1 MFDLR
6 KFRKIEGL
14 KQEDLARLFNCG
26 QSNIANMER
35 NAKITAVQWDVLA
48 DKYGLESVQ
57 KYKINEIKD
66 GETEARMHRND
77 DSDSD
82 LGKLVIA
89 LNNISEAVKLN
100 AIANERNS
108 RNMEKMI
115 DLITEKHGPL
125 NKQTGS

>member
-35 NAKITAVQWDVLA
+35 NAKITAAQWDVLT